1 MRPTSGQKRFKLETK
16 YPHLR
21 SDGMTARNNGGT
33 RALDDLAAAMD
44 VAPVETPAGHNHY
57 ASWMCPCLL
66 AMQQDPECP
75 WHGRKE
81 DDGDHRDD
89 PTD

>member
-1 MRPTSGQKRFKLETK
+1 MKPASGQKRFKLETK

-21 SDGMTARNNGGT
+21 SDGMTARQNGGT
-33 RALDDLAAAMD
+33 RALDI
-44 VAPVETPAGHNHY
+44 
-57 ASWMCPCLL
+57 SCPCVL

-81 DDGDHRDD
+81 DDGDHREH
-89 PTD
+89 PAG